1 MKKSIVM
8 KVAALLLAGAGS
20 GCQAPTVVVVDR
32 RELPKVVGWRL
43 VERTYGESDAA
54 APLAGDGDIP
64 GYSKRLIYE
73 PVYPESRSREF
84 GSVHVRTTCEHE
96 IRLRILGSMARSVG
110 ERVTAE
116 CRIESPEDLFHEVSI
131 EPTAEGLELL
141 EVRGVSRGAVKPGNY
156 LIRGN
161 RTFEIVFTSRLAGRG
176 TIGISVLRESAQDA
190 AAQRASGD
198 SVADRHR

>member
-1 MKKSIVM
+1 MKHSLVVTSLAL
-8 KVAALLLAGAGS
+8 VAAVGS

-32 RELPKVVGWRL
+32 RETPTVVGWRL
-43 VERTYGESDAA
+43 VERTYGESNAA

-73 PVYPESRSREF
+73 PVYPESRGKEY
-84 GSVHVRTTCEHE
+84 GSVHVRTACEHE
-96 IRLRILGSMARSVG
+96 IRLRILGSMSRSVG

-116 CRIESPEDLFHEVSI
+116 CRIESPEDLYHEVSI

-141 EVRGVSRGAVKPGNY
+141 EVRGLSRGAVSPGHY

-161 RTFEIVFTSRLAGRG
+161 RSFEVVFTSRLAGRG
-176 TIGISVLRESAQDA
+176 TIGISILRETVQDA
-190 AAQRASGD
+190 SGRHAD
-198 SVADRHR
+198 EEVRADRHR